1 MEGHR
6 LAPVGEVAVRG
17 DLGAVGGV
25 DGLVG
30 GHGAARQCRAV
41 EGRRG
46 LEGPGLA
53 LGREGDGGADGVALG
68 VEQGGAVVEHELQD
82 GDVVARIEVV
92 VVDPVGQ
99 GRLPH
104 GVGIVAAVGVE
115 QLGRQRGR
123 GAVGHGAK
131 VDLDLVGGH
140 REAQGHHAQPGVGGA
155 GQLHHGVGVVGQRP
169 ARVVGGGAPRLGA
182 REPGARRGVEHGVV
196 HRARR
201 GVVGVVVGVGGGGVR
216 VGEAV
221 EGAVGAGYDNVGL
234 AGRLAGHQEG
244 DAREGRHVPL
254 ADLDELHVAAH
265 DLLGDDRRGGLG
277 LASAGL
283 GRVGGGGAEGG
294 GQGLERPLGLVVL
307 GLRGVTAGAA
317 LGAGVGVAA
326 RVADGDE
333 LAGAGDL
340 YRPDGRVH

>member
-25 DGLVG
+25 DGLEG
-30 GHGAARQCRAV
+30 GHGAARQRRAV

-68 VEQGGAVVEHELQD
+68 VEQGRAVVEHELQD
-82 GDVVARIEVV
+82 GGVVARVEVV

-104 GVGIVAAVGVE
+104 GVGVVPAVGVE

-140 REAQGHHAQPGVGGA
+140 REAQGHHA
-155 GQLHHGVGVVGQRP
+155 
-169 ARVVGGGAPRLGA
+169 
-182 REPGARRGVEHGVV
+182 
-196 HRARR
+196 
-201 GVVGVVVGVGGGGVR
+201 
-216 VGEAV
+216 
-221 EGAVGAGYDNVGL
+221 
-234 AGRLAGHQEG
+234 
-244 DAREGRHVPL
+244 
-254 ADLDELHVAAH
+254 
-265 DLLGDDRRGGLG
+265 
-277 LASAGL
+277 
-283 GRVGGGGAEGG
+283 
-294 GQGLERPLGLVVL
+294 
-307 GLRGVTAGAA
+307 
-317 LGAGVGVAA
+317 
-326 RVADGDE
+326 
-333 LAGAGDL
+333 
-340 YRPDGRVH
+340 